1 MVADVEDGPTSSSA
15 SSTKTRI
22 ETAKWNADMPW
33 KLRFER
39 QFHKN
44 KD

>member
-1 MVADVEDGPTSSSA
+1 MVLLFTVESRRSSA

-22 ETAKWNADMPW
+22 ETQLKEFVSYKALA
-33 KLRFER
+33 FER